1 MRKGQGPRAKRV
13 STVVTNSNISSKV
26 CIRLPCMRARRALRP
41 SFHPFTVQLAHRVWS
56 SRLFFSPSPYPLP
69 SPRPERVCQSNE
81 KKTRIFGKPVS
92 FLCPEPVESVRSRGG
107 PHMAIPPPPMARQVQ
122 MFPTE
127 TGLHV
132 QGPLDM
138 GFPAP
143 HLANFTALSAQ
154 TSARSNGGVGKNWIK
169 WSIGKRTQFFER

>member
-26 CIRLPCMRARRALRP
+26 CMRLPCMRARRALRP

-56 SRLFFSPSPYPLP
+56 SRLCFSPSPTPSPLP
-69 SPRPERVCQSNE
+69 DQSGCVRAT
-81 KKTRIFGKPVS
+81 KKKNRIFGKPVS
-92 FLCPEPVESVRSRGG
+92 FLFPEPVEGVRSRGG

-132 QGPLDM
+132 QDPLDM

-143 HLANFTALSAQ
+143 HLAALSAQ
-154 TSARSNGGVGKNWIK
+154 TSARSNGDVGKNWIK